1 MAVVLIVLGCVL
13 APLGGV
19 AVWARNQVTKTD
31 RYVRTVASLAS
42 DPAIQQAIADQIT
55 TQIFTYIDVQALT
68 NQALDA
74 LTERGLRPRLPT
86 QLRARRPF
94 PTIGPPTRPWTRMQL
109 PRRLSVCPDRG
120 GADQRAR
127 PRDRR
132 HSGGRPRDRLRH
144 RPGV

>member
-1 MAVVLIVLGCVL
+1 VAVVLIVLGCVL

-31 RYVRTVASLAS
+31 RSVRTVAPLAA

-109 PRRLSVCPDRG
+109 PRSCRCPDRG

-132 HSGGRPRDRLRH
+132 HSGGRPRDRL
-144 RPGV
+144 